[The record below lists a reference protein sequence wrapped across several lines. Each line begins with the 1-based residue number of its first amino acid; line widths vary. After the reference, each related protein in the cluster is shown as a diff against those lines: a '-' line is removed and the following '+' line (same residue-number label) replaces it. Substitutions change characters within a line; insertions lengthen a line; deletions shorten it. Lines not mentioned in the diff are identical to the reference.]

1 MALLDFLKPKRT
13 SIEDLEEKLEKNSD
27 NPWVKIVG
35 EEVDP
40 KHGIK
45 IELDWN
51 DAFIEY
57 LRRNGIDG
65 VGEEQ
70 VVQKWLALL
79 YKDIMDNMS
88 EEQGGTDFD

>member
-1 MALLDFLKPKRT
+1 MALFDFFKTKRT
-13 SIEDLEEKLEKNSD
+13 SVEDLEEKLEKESD

-51 DAFIEY
+51 DAFIKY

-65 VGEEQ
+65 AGEEQ
-70 VVQKWLALL
+70 IIQKWLALL
-79 YKDIMDNMS
+79 YRNIMENM
-88 EEQGGTDFD
+88 EEEDDGNEYE